1 MFSGI
6 LILRIGTWLGTI
18 CPTNGPKYDIIMKN
32 LLFASLLLLCPPS
45 VSAAGTKART
55 LVSPDGRVAVTLYSG
70 DELAYGVSVDGTE
83 IIARTPI
90 ALTLDDGRV
99 WGGSA
104 SPVRIRRGNVAASFA
119 TPFYIK
125 SQVDD
130 RYAWLRAEFRQ
141 GFALELRAYDDG
153 AAYRFVSTLDRPVKI
168 ASETA
173 GARFTDDW
181 LCRVPYVRDCDG
193 EEIVPFGKQFK
204 TSFEN
209 LYTTGRLS
217 ELDPARLAFLPV
229 TVETDR
235 GVTLCFAESDLQAY
249 PGMYLNNPDGSTALR
264 GVFAPYPA
272 RTHDGGHDGLQNIVD
287 EYSGFIAQ
295 AAPRASFPW
304 RAVIVARHDRE
315 LLNSDMVMRLA
326 EPSRIADPSWIR
338 PGKAAW
344 EWWNDW
350 GLYDV
355 GFEAGIDTPTYKHYI
370 DFAARNGLEYMVI
383 DDGWSKDK
391 TDLLQGACDA
401 LDLPEIVRYGAER
414 GVGILLWAGYRAFDR
429 DMEEVCRRYSDM
441 GVKGFKVDFMDR
453 DDQLIA
459 EFLYRG
465 AATAARYG
473 LLLDYHGVNK
483 PAGLQRTW
491 PNVLNFEGVH
501 GLEQMKWSPEEVD
514 QITYDVTMP
523 FIRMAAGPVDYTQGA
538 MANAAAGH
546 FAPRR
551 AEPMSQGTRCRQI
564 AEYVVFHAPL
574 AMLCDSPSNYDREQE
589 CTSFIAGIP
598 TVWDDTRPLD
608 GRIGEYVVVARRC
621 GEVWYVGGLT
631 GREGRRVGVDLGFL
645 GDGAFRAE
653 LFRDGANAAKYGRD
667 YRRESLLLGESR
679 TLEIEMAPGGG
690 FVLKIEKVQNN

>member
-1 MFSGI
+1 
-6 LILRIGTWLGTI
+6 
-18 CPTNGPKYDIIMKN
+18 MKN
-32 LLFASLLLLCPPS
+32 IFLALLLLLGACPL
-45 VSAAGTKART
+45 SAADRGRAYTVT
-55 LVSPDGRVAVTLYSG
+55 SPDGGIAVTLYTG
-70 DELAYGVSVDGTE
+70 DGLAYGVAVDGAE
-83 IIARTPI
+83 AISRTPI
-90 ALTLDDGRV
+90 AMTLADGTL
-99 WGGSA
+99 WGGNV
-104 SPVRIRRGNVAASFA
+104 SPRSVRRGSVDSSFA
-119 TPFYIK
+119 APLHIR
-125 SQVDD
+125 SQVRE
-130 RYAWLRAEFRQ
+130 RYSWLRAEFGA
-141 GFALELRAYDDG
+141 GFAVEVRAYDDG
-153 AAYRFVSTLDRPVKI
+153 AAYRFVSTTGRELRI

-173 GARFTDDW
+173 GARFPGDW

-193 EEIVPFGKQFK
+193 EEIVPFGRQFK

-209 LYTTGRLS
+209 LYTVARLS
-217 ELDPARLAFLPV
+217 ELDPSRLAFLPAV
-229 TVETDR
+229 VETGC
-235 GVTLCFAESDLQAY
+235 GVALCFAESDLQAY
-249 PGMYLNNPDGSTALR
+249 PGMYLNNPDGAPALR

-287 EYSGFIAQ
+287 EYSDFIAS

-304 RAVIVARHDRE
+304 RAVLVARRDCE
-315 LLNSDMVMRLA
+315 LLGNDLVVRLA
-326 EPSRIADPSWIR
+326 EPSRMADTSWIR

-350 GLYDV
+350 GLYGV
-355 GFEAGIDTPTYKHYI
+355 GFEAGINTPTYKHYI
-370 DFAARNGLEYMVI
+370 DFAARNGVEYLVI

-391 TDLLQGACDA
+391 TDLLQGGCDD
-401 LDLPEIVRYGAER
+401 LDLAEIVRYGEER
-414 GVGILLWAGYRAFDR
+414 GVGIILWAGYRSFDR
-429 DMEEVCRRYSDM
+429 DMEEVCRLYSAM

-465 AATAARYG
+465 AEVAAAHG
-473 LLLDYHGVNK
+473 LLLDYHGVYK

-491 PNVLNFEGVH
+491 PNVVNFEGVH

-589 CTSFIAGIP
+589 CTTFICGVP
-598 TVWDDTRPLD
+598 TVWDETVPVD
-608 GRIGEYVVVARRC
+608 GRMGEYVVVARRS
-621 GEVWYVGGLT
+621 GDEWYVGGLA
-631 GREGRRVGVDLGFL
+631 GREGRSVTVDLGFL
-645 GDGAFRAE
+645 GEGDFSAE
-653 LFRDGANAAKYGRD
+653 IFRDGANAAKYGRD
-667 YRRESLLLGESR
+667 YLREELHLGGSR
-679 TLEIEMAPGGG
+679 TLAVDMAPGGG
-690 FVLKIEKVQNN
+690 FAARIVKR